1 MVDHETRKLQQ
12 VGGSTLTVSV
22 PKDWADA
29 MGLEA
34 GDEVIFDED
43 GASLRLS
50 PLEEDG
56 KEPVTCVIDAGQTDE
71 DLLGRCI
78 VGGYILGYGVLE
90 IRDDSCLDRDQ
101 VNAVHRTMR
110 QLNGTSIV
118 EQDDTSIRL
127 RNFMDVSEASIYV
140 IMRRLST
147 TVLHM
152 LDSALY
158 GLLQGRTD
166 LLEEVTEMEE
176 EVDVLYWL
184 ILRQLLTAVEDE
196 TTREDIGIE
205 SPLHIVGNRTA
216 IKALEGT
223 ADCIEDIG
231 GLVEELDGTDYELD
245 RDRQERLSDMSEF
258 VHGQIETAVESLI
271 GQDIEAAHGV
281 IEDKDRFHE
290 LAEPFLE
297 GIDDHEAELLLHKI
311 VWNLERIVEYSVF
324 LAEIAI
330 NRSMEEDGPT
340 TTIEDI

>member
-1 MVDHETRKLQQ
+1 
-12 VGGSTLTVSV
+12 
-22 PKDWADA
+22 

-34 GDEVIFDED
+34 GDEIMFTED
-43 GASLRLS
+43 GAALRLS
-50 PLEEDG
+50 PLETESD
-56 KEPVTCVIDAGQTDE
+56 EPVTCVIDAGQTGN

-78 VGGYILGYGVLE
+78 VGGYILGYEVLE
-90 IRDDSCLDRDQ
+90 IRDDTGLDREQ
-101 VNAVHRTMR
+101 TNAVHRAMR

-118 EQDDTSIRL
+118 EQDETTIRL

-158 GLLQGRTD
+158 GLLQGRPD
-166 LLEEVTEMEE
+166 LLEEVREMEE

-196 TTREDIGIE
+196 STREDIGIE

-216 IKALEGT
+216 IKALEEI

-231 GLVEELDGTDYELD
+231 GIVEDLTDSGHELD
-245 RDRQERLSDMSEF
+245 RDRQERLSDISEF
-258 VHGQIETAVESLI
+258 VHAQIETAVESLI

-281 IEDKDRFHE
+281 IEDKGRFQE
-290 LAEPFLE
+290 LADPFLE
-297 GIDDHEAELLLHKI
+297 EIEDHEAELLMHKI
-311 VWNLERIVEYSVF
+311 VWNLERIVEYSGF

-330 NRSMEEDGPT
+330 NRSMEEEGPASS
-340 TTIEDI
+340 IEDI